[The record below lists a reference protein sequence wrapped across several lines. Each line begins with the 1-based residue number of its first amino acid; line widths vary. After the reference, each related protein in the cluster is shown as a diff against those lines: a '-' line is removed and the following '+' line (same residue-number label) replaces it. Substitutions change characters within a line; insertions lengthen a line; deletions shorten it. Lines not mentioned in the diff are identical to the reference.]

1 MANIKH
7 NTEKTNAKIKY
18 ILNQS
23 PAMFFLHLYFS
34 ELLKY
39 ILIIKL
45 FCKIN

>member
-7 NTEKTNAKIKY
+7 NTEKTNTKIKY

-23 PAMFFLHLYFS
+23 SAMFFLHLYLS

-45 FCKIN
+45 FYKIN

>member
-7 NTEKTNAKIKY
+7 NTEKTNTKIKY

-23 PAMFFLHLYFS
+23 SVIFFLRLYFN